1 MKNALVKWS
10 VGVAILLGGTLFF
23 TGKQVF
29 AHGYV
34 ESPVSRGY
42 QGSLDRNT
50 LGWSA
55 AFEKYGNV
63 ISNPQ
68 SLETKKG
75 FPEAGPVDGRIASAD
90 GGLGQIGDF
99 VLDEQ
104 GTNRWTKQDINQGP
118 LRVNWHYTAPHKTTK
133 WHYYITKPGW
143 DQNAPLSRDSLELIA
158 TVNHDGSAA
167 SNSPSHTITIPE
179 NRLGYHVILAV
190 WDVADTPNAFYNVI
204 DVNVSGSTVI
214 PEKPTAPANVRS
226 ERVTSSTVALAWNG
240 QTDAKEYNVYR
251 DGALVATTT
260 EPTFTDTQLKAN
272 TTYSYQ
278 VEAVGFTAL
287 VSEKSA
293 AVKVTTAAD
302 NQVET
307 PSTPGNLHQ
316 MSVTDSSVSLMW
328 QASTHTN
335 GIAGYDVYR
344 NGVKIA
350 TATGTTYEDTNL
362 AADTTY
368 NYQIKAISKTGEQSA
383 FSNQLSVKTNAKE
396 ETETPGGGESEYRVW
411 KLGTF
416 SAPEVYTSGEIVSHK
431 GSNYVVINTHS
442 NYGDATWSP
451 DQAPTLFQKL

>member
-214 PEKPTAPANVRS
+214 PEKPAAPANVRS

-240 QTDAKEYNVYR
+240 
-251 DGALVATTT
+251 
-260 EPTFTDTQLKAN
+260 
-272 TTYSYQ
+272 
-278 VEAVGFTAL
+278 
-287 VSEKSA
+287 
-293 AVKVTTAAD
+293 
-302 NQVET
+302 
-307 PSTPGNLHQ
+307 
-316 MSVTDSSVSLMW
+316 
-328 QASTHTN
+328 
-335 GIAGYDVYR
+335 
-344 NGVKIA
+344 
-350 TATGTTYEDTNL
+350 
-362 AADTTY
+362 
-368 NYQIKAISKTGEQSA
+368 
-383 FSNQLSVKTNAKE
+383 
-396 ETETPGGGESEYRVW
+396 
-411 KLGTF
+411 
-416 SAPEVYTSGEIVSHK
+416 
-431 GSNYVVINTHS
+431 
-442 NYGDATWSP
+442 
-451 DQAPTLFQKL
+451 

>member
-214 PEKPTAPANVRS
+214 PEKPAAPANVRS

-272 TTYSYQ
+272 TTYRKKCCSESDYRSRQSSRNPFDTRQPTPNERDRQQRVLNVASIHSY
-278 VEAVGFTAL
+278 
-287 VSEKSA
+287 KW
-293 AVKVTTAAD
+293 D
-302 NQVET
+302 R
-307 PSTPGNLHQ
+307 
-316 MSVTDSSVSLMW
+316 W
-328 QASTHTN
+328 
-335 GIAGYDVYR
+335 I
-344 NGVKIA
+344 
-350 TATGTTYEDTNL
+350 
-362 AADTTY
+362 
-368 NYQIKAISKTGEQSA
+368 
-383 FSNQLSVKTNAKE
+383 
-396 ETETPGGGESEYRVW
+396 
-411 KLGTF
+411 
-416 SAPEVYTSGEIVSHK
+416 
-431 GSNYVVINTHS
+431 
-442 NYGDATWSP
+442 
-451 DQAPTLFQKL
+451 

>member
-1 MKNALVKWS
+1 
-10 VGVAILLGGTLFF
+10 
-23 TGKQVF
+23 
-29 AHGYV
+29 
-34 ESPVSRGY
+34 
-42 QGSLDRNT
+42 
-50 LGWSA
+50 
-55 AFEKYGNV
+55 
-63 ISNPQ
+63 
-68 SLETKKG
+68 
-75 FPEAGPVDGRIASAD
+75 
-90 GGLGQIGDF
+90 
-99 VLDEQ
+99 
-104 GTNRWTKQDINQGP
+104 
-118 LRVNWHYTAPHKTTK
+118 
-133 WHYYITKPGW
+133 
-143 DQNAPLSRDSLELIA
+143 
-158 TVNHDGSAA
+158 
-167 SNSPSHTITIPE
+167 
-179 NRLGYHVILAV
+179 
-190 WDVADTPNAFYNVI
+190 
-204 DVNVSGSTVI
+204 
-214 PEKPTAPANVRS
+214 EKPAAPANVRS

-293 AVKVTTAAD
+293 AVKVTTSAD

-442 NYGDATWSP
+442 NYGDTTWSP